1 MGLLQKACETY
12 DTFQHLA
19 GVEIQ
24 DKATLAPP
32 GYISARADIEIT
44 LDQDGCFLSARAVEK
59 TEPKIVIPVTEDSAG
74 RTRAACAHP
83 LCDQL
88 VYLAPYEE
96 NKHALY
102 VEQLADW
109 AASPYS
115 HPQLQP
121 ILTYI
126 QGETILSD
134 LVQAEV
140 ITLTEK
146 GQPKNEKALVRWVVL
161 GLNPAD
167 SGPCWTNR
175 GLMES
180 FSRYYA
186 SRKEDWPKNLCMV
199 SGDWDVLAR
208 QHIKGIIPANGNAK
222 LISANDG
229 EGFTYRGRFDE
240 SWQAA
245 TVGYTASQKAHNA
258 LRWLADNQGVTMGGR
273 TFLCWN
279 PQGKEVP
286 APTSAMTRRGRRSQ
300 PSAKNPT
307 EYRKQLRETLSGWQ
321 TDLPTNADVVIAAF
335 DAATT
340 GRLALTYYNELLASD
355 FLQRLYAW
363 DASCC
368 WINGGFGVQSP
379 DLYWLATCA
388 FGNYRESKW
397 VVDDR
402 ILKQQMQRLVAC
414 RIDQAIFPVDVERL
428 LVQRASNLQLL
439 PQEERQRLLFITCAA
454 VRKYHY
460 DTTKEEY
467 GMSLDKNNTDR
478 SYLFGRLLAIAEA
491 VERSTYE
498 GKDKETREPNA
509 IRLQTVFVQQPLHT
523 WTALE
528 DRLIP
533 YYQKLPFALEKY
545 YKDLISEIADKLSP
559 DDKTL
564 NRKLEDTYVL
574 GYYHQRAYRKPKDDA
589 QETATEA
596 TTEEP

>member
-12 DTFQHLA
+12 DTFQYLA
-19 GVEIQ
+19 GVEYQ
-24 DKATLAPP
+24 DKVTLAPL
-32 GYISARADIEIT
+32 GYITTRADIEIT
-44 LDQDGCFLSARAVEK
+44 LDQDGHFLSARAVEK

-74 RTRAACAHP
+74 RTSAACAHP

-88 VYLAPYEE
+88 AYLAPCVEK
-96 NKHALY
+96 KHTLY

-109 AASPYS
+109 AASPYT

-121 ILTYI
+121 VLTYI
-126 QGETILSD
+126 QGETILDD
-134 LVQAEV
+134 LVRAGV
-140 ITLTEK
+140 ITLDEK
-146 GQPKNEKALVRWVVL
+146 GYPKNEKALVRWVIL
-161 GLNPAD
+161 GLDAAD

-180 FSRYYA
+180 FSQYYA
-186 SRKEDWPKNLCMV
+186 SRKEGWTQNLCMI
-199 SGDWDVLAR
+199 SGDWDVLAK

-222 LISANDG
+222 LISANDSS
-229 EGFTYRGRFDE
+229 GFTYRGRFDE

-279 PQGKEVP
+279 PQGKPVP
-286 APTSAMTRRGRRSQ
+286 APTNAMTRPDRRNQ

-307 EYRKQLRETLSGWQ
+307 EYQKQLRETLSGWQ
-321 TDLPTNADVVIAAF
+321 TDLPENAGVVIAAF

-355 FLQRLYAW
+355 FLQRLYDW

-368 WINGGFGVQSP
+368 WVNGIFGIQSP
-379 DLYWLATCA
+379 ALYWLVTCA
-388 FGNYRESKW
+388 FGNYRENKW

-402 ILKQQMQRLVAC
+402 ILKQQVQRLVSC
-414 RIDQAIFPVDVERL
+414 RVDRAIFPVDIERL

-439 PQEERQRLLFITCAA
+439 PREERQRLLFLTCAA
-454 VRKYHY
+454 IRKYHF

-467 GMSLDKNNTDR
+467 GMSLDKNETDR

-491 VERSTYE
+491 VEWSTYDD
-498 GKDKETREPNA
+498 KDKESRQPNA
-509 IRLQTVFVQQPLHT
+509 IRLQSIFVQQPMHT
-523 WTALE
+523 WVVLE
-528 DRLIP
+528 ERLRP
-533 YYQKLPFALEKY
+533 YYQKLPSRLRAY
-545 YKDLISEIADKLSP
+545 YKNQVDEIMDNFSLH
-559 DDKTL
+559 DENL

-574 GYYHQRAYRKPKDDA
+574 GYHNQRAYRKPKEEA
-589 QETATEA
+589 NEPTAEVTA
-596 TTEEP
+596 EEQ

>member
-19 GVEIQ
+19 GVEVQ
-24 DKATLAPP
+24 DRATLAPP
-32 GYISARADIEIT
+32 GYISTRADIEIT

-59 TEPKIVIPVTEDSAG
+59 TEPKIIIPVTEDSSG
-74 RTRAACAHP
+74 RTSAPCAHP
-83 LCDQL
+83 LCDLL

-96 NKHALY
+96 KKHALY

-126 QGETILSD
+126 QGETILND
-134 LVQAEV
+134 LVQDGV
-140 ITLTEK
+140 IALDEK
-146 GQPKNEKALVRWVVL
+146 GRPKNEKALVRWRVL
-161 GLNPAD
+161 GLDAAD

-175 GLMES
+175 GLMEAYG
-180 FSRYYA
+180 RYYA
-186 SRKEDWPKNLCMV
+186 SRKEGWSENLCMI

-222 LISANDG
+222 LISANDSS
-229 EGFTYRGRFDE
+229 GFTYRGRFDE

-273 TFLCWN
+273 TFLCWS

-286 APTSAMTRRGRRSQ
+286 SPTNAMTRRRHRSQ

-307 EYRKQLRETLSGWQ
+307 EYQKQLRETLSGWRV
-321 TDLPTNADVVIAAF
+321 DLPDNADVVIAAF

-340 GRLALTYYNELLASD
+340 GRLALTYYNELKGSD
-355 FLQRLYAW
+355 FLQRLYDW
-363 DASCC
+363 DKSCC
-368 WINGGFGVQSP
+368 WVNGGFGVQSP
-379 DLYWLATCA
+379 GLYWLATCA
-388 FGNYRESKW
+388 FGNYRENKW
-397 VVDDR
+397 AVDDK

-414 RIDQAIFPVDVERL
+414 RIDRAIFPVDVERL

-439 PQEERQRLLFITCAA
+439 PREERQRLLFLTCAA
-454 VRKYHY
+454 IRKYHY

-467 GMSLDKNNTDR
+467 GMSLDRNNTDR
-478 SYLFGRLLAIAEA
+478 SYLFGRLLAVAEA
-491 VERSTYE
+491 VERSTYD
-498 GKDKETREPNA
+498 DKETREPNA
-509 IRLQTVFVQQPLHT
+509 IRLQSVFVQRPLYT
-523 WTALE
+523 WSVLK

-533 YYQKLPFALEKY
+533 YYEKLPPRLREY
-545 YKDLISEIADKLSP
+545 YRKEIAEIADKLSP
-559 DDKTL
+559 NDETL
-564 NRKLEDTYVL
+564 NRKLEETYVL

-589 QETATEA
+589 QDAATDA
-596 TTEEP
+596 TTEES

>member
-19 GVEIQ
+19 GVEVQ

-32 GYISARADIEIT
+32 GYISTRADIEIT

-59 TEPKIVIPVTEDSAG
+59 TEPKIIIPVTEDSAG
-74 RTRAACAHP
+74 RTSAPCAHP
-83 LCDQL
+83 LCDLL

-96 NKHALY
+96 KKHALY

-109 AASPYS
+109 TASPYS

-126 QGETILSD
+126 QGETILND
-134 LVQAEV
+134 LVRDGV
-140 ITLTEK
+140 IALDEK
-146 GQPKNEKALVRWVVL
+146 GRPKNEKALVRWVVL
-161 GLNPAD
+161 GLDAAD

-175 GLMES
+175 GLMEAYG
-180 FSRYYA
+180 RYYA
-186 SRKEDWPKNLCMV
+186 SRKEGWSENLCMI

-222 LISANDG
+222 LISANDSS
-229 EGFTYRGRFDE
+229 GFTYRGRFDE

-279 PQGKEVP
+279 PQGKPVP
-286 APTSAMTRRGRRSQ
+286 SPTGAMTRRDRRSQ

-307 EYRKQLRETLSGWQ
+307 EYQKQLRETLSGWQ

-340 GRLALTYYNELLASD
+340 GRLALTYYNELKGSD
-355 FLQRLYAW
+355 FLQRLYDW
-363 DASCC
+363 DKSCC
-368 WINGGFGVQSP
+368 WVNSGFGIQSP
-379 DLYWLATCA
+379 GLYWLATCA
-388 FGNYRESKW
+388 FGNYNYRENRW
-397 VVDDR
+397 AVDDR
-402 ILKQQMQRLVAC
+402 ILKQQIQRLVAC
-414 RIDQAIFPVDVERL
+414 RIDRAIFPVDVERL
-428 LVQRASNLQLL
+428 LVQRTSNLQLL
-439 PQEERQRLLFITCAA
+439 PREERQRLLFLTCAA
-454 VRKYHY
+454 IRKYHY

-491 VERSTYE
+491 VERSTYDE
-498 GKDKETREPNA
+498 KETREPNA
-509 IRLQTVFVQQPLHT
+509 IRLQSIFVQRPLYT
-523 WTALE
+523 WRILE
-528 DRLIP
+528 ERLTP
-533 YYQKLPFALEKY
+533 YYQKLPPRLRAY
-545 YKDLISEIADKLSP
+545 YRNQADEIMDKLSL
-559 DDKTL
+559 DDETL
-564 NRKLEDTYVL
+564 NRKLEDTYIL
-574 GYYHQRAYRKPKDDA
+574 GYHNQRAYRKPKDDT
-589 QETATEA
+589 QEAATEA
-596 TTEEP
+596 TTEEL